1 RTKPRNGL
9 ALSAAA
15 SRHRFASAPCRFQP
29 RERPRRGSSFVAGPP
44 EKERAMAKP
53 TTQDRGQR
61 PGFAFETLPG
71 LDPASF
77 AANLEPF
84 FQAGT
89 KALDTWRVVS
99 EELLEFGKARLTR
112 NMEMSRKVT
121 QSPSLDKAFEAHAA
135 LARSLMEDHITDT
148 RKLAETR
155 KHTMTK
161 TLHKMNNE

>member
-1 RTKPRNGL
+1 
-9 ALSAAA
+9 
-15 SRHRFASAPCRFQP
+15 
-29 RERPRRGSSFVAGPP
+29 
-44 EKERAMAKP
+44 MAKP

-61 PGFAFETLPG
+61 PGFSFDTLPG

-121 QSPSLDKAFEAHAA
+121 QSPSLDKAFEAHADF
-135 LARSLMEDHITDT
+135 ARSLMEDYIAETG
-148 RKLAETR
+148 KLAELGTR
-155 KHTMTK
+155 AMAETFSYWKSESVRTHAGRDTRRLESDAEETAKHS
-161 TLHKMNNE
+161 LAAE